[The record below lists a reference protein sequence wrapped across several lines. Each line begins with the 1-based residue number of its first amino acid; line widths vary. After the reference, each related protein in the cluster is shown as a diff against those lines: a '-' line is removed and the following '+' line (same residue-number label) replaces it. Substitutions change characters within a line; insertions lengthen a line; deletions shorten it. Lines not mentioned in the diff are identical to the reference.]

1 MQIVNLF
8 GVGGAGIDC
17 VKTILE
23 DHIKQ
28 DDSQLAQLNVILVDT
43 SVSNYKR
50 NEDFFKKHGVSLTLI
65 PDLDGNG
72 QVRKSNIDKIM
83 PHTAGIINNHTTDDD
98 ILNVIIHSASGGSG
112 SVISVLLMK
121 DLMAENRNVLSM
133 VVGDATTRNYAH
145 NTQATL
151 RSYES
156 IARQAKKPAVI
167 KYFQNY
173 AKSAVSPKLSPQE
186 VNKKVSQAVLD
197 LRILTSG
204 NVHGVDSADI
214 TNFLDYT
221 KVSSVPASLTLLT
234 NIVTPVDSDERE
246 LERVLKTDLDDTQPI
261 SVITINTTDDTE
273 HQEIKCTYRVE
284 GKFDYSSKEKS
295 LFNVHFTIH
304 DSYLMACVIE
314 DLTKNIQE
322 FDKKENVRVRTTIDV
337 SNSDNESGLVF

>member
-1 MQIVNLF
+1 MHIVNLF

-17 VKTILE
+17 VKTVLE
-23 DHIKQ
+23 DHLKQ
-28 DDSQLAQLNVILVDT
+28 DDSQLAQLNVVLVDT

-50 NEDFFKKHGVSLTLI
+50 NEDFFKKHGVNLTLI

-83 PHTAGIINNHTTDDD
+83 PHTAGIVNSHTADDD

-121 DLMAENRNVLSM
+121 ELMAENRNVMSI
-133 VVGDATTRNYAH
+133 VVGDATTRNYAY

-156 IARQAKKPAVI
+156 IARQSKKPAVV

-173 AKSAVSPKLSPQE
+173 ASSAVSPKLSPQE
-186 VNKKVSQAVLD
+186 VNKKISQAVLD

-221 KVSSVPASLTLLT
+221 KVSSVPSSLSLLA
-234 NIVTPVDSDERE
+234 NVVTPVDSDERE

-261 SVITINTTDDTE
+261 SVITINTTEDTE

-284 GKFDYSSKEKS
+284 GKFEYVSKEKP
-295 LFNVHFTIH
+295 LYNVHFTIH
-304 DSYLMACVIE
+304 DSDLMARVINE
-314 DLTKNIQE
+314 LTKSIEE
-322 FDKKENVRVRTTIDV
+322 FDKKENVRVRSSINVAD
-337 SNSDNESGLVF
+337 SDNESGLVF

>member
-1 MQIVNLF
+1 MHIVNLF

-17 VKTILE
+17 VKTVLE
-23 DHIKQ
+23 DHLKQ
-28 DDSQLAQLNVILVDT
+28 DDSQLAQLNVVLVDT

-50 NEDFFKKHGVSLTLI
+50 NEDFFKKHGVNLTLI

-83 PHTAGIINNHTTDDD
+83 PHTAGIVNSHTADDD

-121 DLMAENRNVLSM
+121 ELMAENRNVMSI
-133 VVGDATTRNYAH
+133 VVGDATTRNYAY

-156 IARQAKKPAVI
+156 IARQSKKPAVV

-173 AKSAVSPKLSPQE
+173 ASSAVSPKLSPQE
-186 VNKKVSQAVLD
+186 VNKKISQAVLD

-221 KVSSVPASLTLLT
+221 KVSSVPASLSLLA
-234 NIVTPVDSDERE
+234 NVVTPVDSDERE

-261 SVITINTTDDTE
+261 SVITINTTDNTE

-284 GKFDYSSKEKS
+284 GKFDYSAKDKS

-304 DSYLMACVIE
+304 DSDLMARVINE
-314 DLTKNIQE
+314 LTKSIEE
-322 FDKKENVRVRTTIDV
+322 FDKKENVRVRSTINVAD
-337 SNSDNESGLVF
+337 SDNQSGLVF

>member
-1 MQIVNLF
+1 MHIVNLF

-17 VKTILE
+17 VKTVLE
-23 DHIKQ
+23 DHLKQ
-28 DDSQLAQLNVILVDT
+28 DDSQLAQLNVVLVDT

-50 NEDFFKKHGVSLTLI
+50 NEDFFKKHGVNLTLI

-83 PHTAGIINNHTTDDD
+83 PHTAGIVNSHTADDD

-121 DLMAENRNVLSM
+121 ELMAENRNVMSI
-133 VVGDATTRNYAH
+133 VVGDTTTRNYAY

-156 IARQAKKPAVI
+156 IARQSKKPAVV

-173 AKSAVSPKLSPQE
+173 ASSAVSPKLSPQE
-186 VNKKVSQAVLD
+186 VNKKISQAVLD

-221 KVSSVPASLTLLT
+221 KVSSVPASLSLLA
-234 NIVTPVDSDERE
+234 NVVTPVDSDERE

-261 SVITINTTDDTE
+261 SVITINTTEDTE

-284 GKFDYSSKEKS
+284 GKFEYVSKEKP
-295 LFNVHFTIH
+295 LYNVHFTIH
-304 DSYLMACVIE
+304 DSDLMARVINE
-314 DLTKNIQE
+314 LTKSIEE
-322 FDKKENVRVRTTIDV
+322 FDKKENVRVRSSINVAD
-337 SNSDNESGLVF
+337 SDNESGLVF